1 MEGSSRGKKARAE
14 KTERAY
20 MLVKVPRNKG
30 LTH

>member
-1 MEGSSRGKKARAE
+1 MEGRSRGEKARTE

-20 MLVKVPRNKG
+20 MLVKVPRNKD